1 MHREKALTKKRLI
14 LYIVIAFATAWIIF
28 LLVPFFGITYGAG
41 LSVVIVAAAM
51 FAPAL
56 ANVLTRAI
64 TKEGF
69 QNMYL
74 RPHLKGQIKWYL
86 LIYFGPTILLA
97 LSAVLY
103 FLIFPRQFDP
113 GLATFRSLASTG
125 NTMGLSASTLVLISA
140 LQVILIGPLINIIP
154 TLGEELGWRGYL
166 LPKLRF
172 FCSDRSALVVTG
184 AIWGLWHLPVIV
196 MGHNYGTDY
205 PGYPVLGILAMVVF
219 CVSLGII
226 EGYTLIKMKTV
237 IPAAMIHS
245 LVNAGAAFPVYF
257 IKDGYN
263 PILGPAITGLV
274 GGLPFLLL
282 AAWLLYRIGQR
293 KPASPLP
300 AVQEDLSSFHL
311 SIFSSLH

>member
-1 MHREKALTKKRLI
+1 MHQERSLIRKRLI
-14 LYIVIAFATAWIIF
+14 LYIVIAFVTAWVIF
-28 LLVPFFGITYGAG
+28 LLIPFFGITYGAG

-69 QNMYL
+69 QDMYL
-74 RPHLKGQIKWYL
+74 RPRFKGQIKWYL
-86 LIYFGPTILLA
+86 LLYFGPTILLA

-103 FLIFPRQFDP
+103 FLIFPHQFDP
-113 GLATFRSLASTG
+113 GLTTFRSLTSTG
-125 NTMGLSASTLVLISA
+125 NTIGLSAATLVLISA
-140 LQVILIGPLINIIP
+140 LQVLLIGPVINIIP

-166 LPKLRF
+166 LPKLRLF
-172 FCSDRSALVVTG
+172 FSDRSALVLTG
-184 AIWGLWHLPVIV
+184 IIWGLWHLPVIV

-205 PGYPVLGILAMVVF
+205 PGYPFLGILAMVVF

-226 EGYTLIKMKTV
+226 EGYTFIKMKSV

-263 PILGPAITGLV
+263 PILGPTITGLV
-274 GGLPFLLL
+274 GGIPFMIFAALLL
-282 AAWLLYRIGQR
+282 YKIGR
-293 KPASPLP
+293 KKQTSPLP
-300 AVQEDLSSFHL
+300 ATQREE
-311 SIFSSLH
+311 